1 MNKVYADLE
10 KNRLVIKYGE
20 ITLEDYMAFTQEILS
35 EASKLKKGFTVFSD
49 LRDFSMKNSG
59 EIIAAN
65 VADITKVQR
74 KLYEMGSSEVIR
86 VVDPQVWLFIAMKEA
101 EKDVGYNAIVFDDIG
116 EAKDAL
122 EDIESE
128 LEENNGEISL
138 NR

>member
-1 MNKVYADLE
+1 MNKVYADLG

-20 ITLEDYMAFTQEILS
+20 LTIDGYMAFAQEILQ

-49 LRDFSMKNSG
+49 LREFNMKNSG
-59 EIIAAN
+59 EIMAAN

-86 VVDPQVWLFIAMKEA
+86 VVDPQVWLFVAMQEA
-101 EKDVGYNAIVFDDIG
+101 EKDVGYSAIIFDDIG

-138 NR
+138 KG